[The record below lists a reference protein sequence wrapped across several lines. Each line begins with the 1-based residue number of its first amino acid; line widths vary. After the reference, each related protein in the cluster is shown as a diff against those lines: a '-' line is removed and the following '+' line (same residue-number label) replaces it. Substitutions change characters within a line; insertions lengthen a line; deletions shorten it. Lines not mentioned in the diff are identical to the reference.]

1 MSFSNSLATAGVS
14 FLGNAMREPSG
25 IEEPRAENFTPPPT
39 MVYSEIEAVQNQSVR
54 LDHDRRQL
62 QAKLETLQERP
73 QVEPYIAMAMG
84 GVIGLCL
91 GWEVFKKK

>member
-14 FLGNAMREPSG
+14 FLGNAMREPAG
-25 IEEPRAENFTPPPT
+25 LDEPRAENFTPPPT
-39 MVYSEIEAVQNQSVR
+39 MVYDELETLQSQSMR

-62 QAKLETLQERP
+62 QAKLDSLQDRP
-73 QVEPYIAMAMG
+73 DLEPVMAMAMG